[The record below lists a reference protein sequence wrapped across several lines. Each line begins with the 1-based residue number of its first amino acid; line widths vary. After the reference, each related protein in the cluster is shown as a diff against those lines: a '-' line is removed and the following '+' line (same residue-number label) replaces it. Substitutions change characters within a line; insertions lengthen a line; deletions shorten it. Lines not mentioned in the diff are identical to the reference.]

1 MPILYVHGVGIREG
15 GQQGSNEAR
24 LLLKGID
31 WPSVQ
36 GRLRQWIA
44 PVLNPAE
51 PAKVLIEEAY
61 WGDLGASPLL
71 PKPDD
76 ILPVPSQLSATEL
89 AEQLE
94 AQLRRVMP
102 MRAWPEVIQ
111 AVWNVAS
118 NQTLRQA
125 WDELPAAQQWDA
137 LQRSTEGELHRQ
149 WSLKHPLLP
158 WPWLAQWRQDIHVHL
173 MQRVTHLRGPMESFL
188 PYFMGDILEYLL
200 RRGTPQHLG
209 PIPELMLGHLSD
221 MQKIKRQ
228 TGEPI
233 VVLTHSMGGQL
244 MYDALSA
251 YAPAQA
257 DLEDLK
263 VDFWCAAA
271 SQLGLF
277 ASLNLFVQHTSPQ
290 GSLPPLGNL
299 DYLWN
304 VWSPTDL
311 LSFQSGGAIP
321 HAHDISMSLT
331 GDAFRAHIEYIISP
345 LFFEIFASK
354 LQVRLAAGAAN

>member
-15 GQQGSNEAR
+15 DQGSNEAR

-36 GRLRQWIA
+36 GRLRHWIA
-44 PVLNPAE
+44 PILNPE
-51 PAKVLIEEAY
+51 QPEKVVIEEAY
-61 WGDLGASPLL
+61 WGALGASPLL
-71 PKPDD
+71 PEPEDTS
-76 ILPVPSQLSATEL
+76 PTPSTLRPTEL

-111 AVWNVAS
+111 AVWSVVN
-118 NQTLRQA
+118 NQTLRQTWA
-125 WDELPAAQQWDA
+125 KLPAAEQWA
-137 LQRSTEGELHRQ
+137 SLQRATEGELHRQ

-158 WPWLAQWRQDIHVHL
+158 WPWLAQWRQNIHVDL
-173 MQRVTHLRGPMESFL
+173 MHQVTHLRGPMEGFL
-188 PYFMGDILEYLL
+188 PYFMGDILAYLL
-200 RRGTPQHLG
+200 KRGTAQHPG
-209 PIPELMLGHLSD
+209 PMPELMLTHLSR
-221 MQKIKRQ
+221 MQAIKQQ

-233 VVLTHSMGGQL
+233 VVLSHSMGGQL
-244 MYDALSA
+244 MYDALCT

-257 DLEDLK
+257 ALSDLQ

-277 ASLNLFVQHTSPQ
+277 ASLSLFVQPTSAQ
-290 GSLPPLGNL
+290 GTLPPLTNL

-311 LSFQSGGAIP
+311 LSFQASGAIP
-321 HAHDISMSLT
+321 GAHDISMSLT
-331 GDAFRAHIEYIISP
+331 DDAFKAHIEYIISP

-354 LQVRLAAGAAN
+354 LQVRLAAEAVGE